1 MAFSPCFPPPQ
12 LSLKINRSV
21 VVSRLTCSQ
30 RFTFALKCTKA
41 EIYGQRVPVRMSK
54 LLGDWSFMVGSR
66 ISIRPNV
73 RIFQPYRR
81 SCVVR
86 ASWLA
91 SSQIASSVLTL
102 GTAAVLPFYTLMV
115 LAPKA
120 ELTKKSMESAIPY
133 IVLGL
138 LYAYLVYLSWTP
150 DTIRLLLGSQYWL
163 PELSGI
169 AKMFSNEMTLA
180 SAWIHLLAVDLFAAR
195 QVFHDGL
202 ESETETRHSVS
213 LCMLCCPVGIVS
225 HVLTKGLTKTQ
236 ADEESPL
243 LFSLLV
249 SYRKMAL
256 SPCFSPSQS
265 SLKINR
271 SEVVCRP
278 TCNQR
283 FTFALRCTKAE
294 IYGQRVPLRVSN
306 VLGDWSFMVGSRIS
320 MRPNLQRFQPY
331 RRSCVVR
338 ASWSPSSQ
346 IASSV
351 FTLGTAAV
359 LPFYTLMVLAPK
371 AELTKKSM
379 ESSIPY
385 IVLGL
390 LYAYLLYL
398 SWTPDTLRLMFA
410 SKYWLPELSGIAKMF
425 SNEMTL
431 ASAWIH
437 LLAVDLFAAR
447 SLSLSLSLSLSR
459 VHVCQHKILQI
470 TLPQG

>member
-1 MAFSPCFPPPQ
+1 MVTGEQNSTLLIERESCLRTPPSIHVLLSRRHHRVSCGVCTSSCITIIIAFSIPSYITPTQPDEESLLLLLLFASVQFVSFPPEMAFSPCFPPPQ
-12 LSLKINRSV
+12 LSLEINRSV

-41 EIYGQRVPVRMSK
+41 EIYGQGVPVRMSK
-54 LLGDWSFMVGSR
+54 LLGDWSFMVGST

-81 SCVVR
+81 SCIVR

-91 SSQIASSVLTL
+91 SSQIASSVFTL
-102 GTAAVLPFYTLMV
+102 GTAAVLPFYSLMV

-225 HVLTKGLTKTQ
+225 HVLTKARTK
-236 ADEESPL
+236 
-243 LFSLLV
+243 
-249 SYRKMAL
+249 
-256 SPCFSPSQS
+256 S
-265 SLKINR
+265 SRNSKH
-271 SEVVCRP
+271 
-278 TCNQR
+278 
-283 FTFALRCTKAE
+283 
-294 IYGQRVPLRVSN
+294 N
-306 VLGDWSFMVGSRIS
+306 V
-320 MRPNLQRFQPY
+320 Q
-331 RRSCVVR
+331 
-338 ASWSPSSQ
+338 
-346 IASSV
+346 
-351 FTLGTAAV
+351 
-359 LPFYTLMVLAPK
+359 
-371 AELTKKSM
+371 
-379 ESSIPY
+379 
-385 IVLGL
+385 
-390 LYAYLLYL
+390 
-398 SWTPDTLRLMFA
+398 
-410 SKYWLPELSGIAKMF
+410 
-425 SNEMTL
+425 
-431 ASAWIH
+431 
-437 LLAVDLFAAR
+437 
-447 SLSLSLSLSLSR
+447 
-459 VHVCQHKILQI
+459 
-470 TLPQG
+470 